1 MQMRPISERDYKV
14 TVTSM
19 TKNPVEKEDNMHK
32 KMKSFSKEAETI
44 QKLKRKQQVYK
55 YNIRDKNISVVD
67 SRADQVQ
74 LKKTKQI

>member
-1 MQMRPISERDYKV
+1 MRPISERDYKV

-44 QKLKRKQQVYK
+44 QKLKRK
-55 YNIRDKNISVVD
+55 
-67 SRADQVQ
+67 
-74 LKKTKQI
+74 